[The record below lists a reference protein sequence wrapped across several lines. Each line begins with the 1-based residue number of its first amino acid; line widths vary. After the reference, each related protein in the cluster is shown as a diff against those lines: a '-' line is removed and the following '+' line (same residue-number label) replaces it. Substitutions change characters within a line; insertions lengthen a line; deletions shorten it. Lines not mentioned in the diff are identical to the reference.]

1 MRISDWSSDVC
12 SSDLFVSS
20 ANATGAGLGGNVEI
34 AIEIEAGNEDGP
46 EREILRA
53 IWQYLSSLVPEEAS
67 PTRDALR
74 WARERTPWLD
84 GPVGAPLKE
93 LDDGSAIGFLHSAS
107 DRGIADQFVE
117 WVGEEKVRKL
127 IVVSPYWD

>member
-1 MRISDWSSDVC
+1 MLQLGRETGRA
-12 SSDLFVSS
+12 FVSS

-84 GPVGAPLKE
+84 GRSEERRVGKE
-93 LDDGSAIGFLHSAS
+93 CVSTCRS
-107 DRGIADQFVE
+107 R
-117 WVGEEKVRKL
+117 W
-127 IVVSPYWD
+127 SPYH

>member
-1 MRISDWSSDVC
+1 M
-12 SSDLFVSS
+12 
-20 ANATGAGLGGNVEI
+20 G
-34 AIEIEAGNEDGP
+34 
-46 EREILRA
+46 
-53 IWQYLSSLVPEEAS
+53 SLVPEEES

-127 IVVSPYWD
+127 IVVSPYWDSDLRALSEMATELSPKEIIIPIDSERHELDRKSQRLHSSH